1 MKSPG
6 SRRRPTPRRRTVP
19 PKAEADVR
27 GPAPAATPPPAGRR
41 VGVYLYG
48 IVRWPAP
55 GDLASLGAGI
65 GDPPRPVRPIAHRGI
80 AALVSGV
87 LEAEVARQDVRGT
100 RRDMKAH
107 AAVLNRVIEKMTVL
121 PVRFGVV

>member
-48 IVRWPAP
+48 ILRWPAP
-55 GDLASLGAGI
+55 GDLASLGARI
-65 GDPPRPVRPIAHRGI
+65 GDPPPPPGPIPHRGI
-80 AALVSGV
+80 AALLSGV
-87 LEAEVARQDVRGT
+87 LEPEVAPPDVRGT
-100 RRDMKAH
+100 RRASHAH
-107 AAVLNRVIEKMTVL
+107 
-121 PVRFGVV
+121 